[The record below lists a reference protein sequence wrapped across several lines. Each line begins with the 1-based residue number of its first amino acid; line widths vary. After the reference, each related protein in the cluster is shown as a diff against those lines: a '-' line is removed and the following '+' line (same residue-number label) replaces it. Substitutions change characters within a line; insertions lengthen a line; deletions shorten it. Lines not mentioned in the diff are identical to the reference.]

1 MNLASLF
8 IYSLFSLLPQE
19 LVLEIGVGLL
29 TECYRKPMKML
40 LGESYEFLKNS
51 IKTIMGD
58 TLGIYQKFEELVTDI
73 ILWEIEENKEKAEE
87 YLDLQVNLHKRFVN
101 TEHKEFVKS
110 TKVLKKNGIRYR
122 PAVDLWFQE
131 EIPNC
136 SEDNIIEDKNVVEA
150 VVDIEAESAAPNL
163 VNLGIQK
170 VRGFVNRLQ
179 KKVEEGDDASK
190 RDVHF
195 NKLPSEA
202 DEEAQMHMDLCLEYM
217 EIVDKALVD
226 QIPKI
231 FILMLVHR
239 SLDFLSGGDGYR
251 TSLLRKVQKECQDEK
266 RKKEVLEKSFAHEE
280 MITNLK
286 ERQKICNDTIRVIQD
301 TMNQLKLIK
310 LIIPTFY

>member
-1 MNLASLF
+1 
-8 IYSLFSLLPQE
+8 
-19 LVLEIGVGLL
+19 
-29 TECYRKPMKML
+29 ML

-110 TKVLKKNGIRYR
+110 TKVLKKNGIRYK

-131 EIPNC
+131 EIPND
-136 SEDNIIEDKNVVEA
+136 SEENVIENVVEVA
-150 VVDIEAESAAPNL
+150 VDTVAGNAAPNF
-163 VNLGIQK
+163 VNRGIES

-179 KKVEEGDDASK
+179 KKVEVDDGSK
-190 RDVHF
+190 GDVHY

-202 DEEAQMHMDLCLEYM
+202 DGEAQMHMDLCLEYM

-231 FILMLVHR
+231 FIYMLVHKT
-239 SLDFLSGGDGYR
+239 LDFMAGGEAYK
-251 TSLLRKVQKECQDEK
+251 TSLLRRVQKECQDHQT
-266 RKKEVLEKSFAHEE
+266 KKEVLEKSFAHEE
-280 MITNLK
+280 MINKLK
-286 ERQKICNDTIRVIQD
+286 ERQRVCTDTIKVIQD
-301 TMNQLKLIK
+301 TVNQLKHIK
-310 LIIPTFY
+310 QRRSK